1 MNRIP
6 RVVPFRRLALVGLIA
21 ALVVAPGTVS
31 PTSLAAQ
38 VQSAAVRKLVGGPGS
53 ANYELAARFA
63 PYKIRDLL
71 KSTTVSPHWIQHGD
85 KFWYQWETTQGT
97 SWYVVDPARG
107 TKREIFDNARIAA
120 ELTRITHD
128 PWDAQHLPIK
138 TIRFIDDHTIQ
149 FDVQT
154 SQDEK
159 IQEADTVVGEQQQG
173 GRGRGQRR
181 PRTRKQV
188 MHFQYDVTTHT
199 LTLLDHYTAPDNHP
213 AWASVSPDTQWVVF
227 SRHFNLWAMKYSEYE
242 KILDARRGKS
252 GAAADSAGWKVK
264 VDEVQLTTDGE
275 KDYSWGNQGR
285 GENDEETQK
294 EFDRRQRPGIAWSW
308 DSRYF
313 ALTREDQRKVGDL
326 WVIHSTGNKR
336 PQLET
341 YKYDMPGEKNVT
353 QTTLYVFDMQTRQM
367 KKVDDKPWKDE
378 TMGVYRDPHQRGGG
392 GFGRGRGGG
401 GGSTEPRISK
411 WLSNKSDELYFYRAS
426 RDLHRIDVMV
436 ADPATDSVRTVI
448 QERMNVTQ
456 EQQPPWRLANGDLVW
471 WSERDGWAHLYRIT
485 PDGAVK
491 AELTRGPWHVDGIEG
506 IDEARGTLLFTAND
520 REQGEDPYY
529 RHTYRVGLDGMGL
542 KLLDPGDFDHATS
555 TSESAHY
562 FVDNYSRVNTVP
574 TSVLYDETG
583 RKIMDLEKADFSLL
597 LGAGYKFPQP
607 FKVKAADG
615 VTDLYGVMYKPYDFD
630 STKVYPIVEYVY
642 PGPQTESV
650 AKSFSTAAYEQ
661 ALAQFG
667 FIVVTVGN
675 RGGHP
680 DRSLWYHRYGY
691 GNLRD
696 YGLADKKVTVEE
708 LAERHPYIDQGR
720 VGIYGHSGGGF
731 MSTAAMLVYPDFFK
745 VAVSSS
751 GNHDNTIYNRWWGES
766 QNGVKEE
773 VSDSGQVSFAFSIAT
788 NPELA
793 KNLKG
798 HLLLTTGTADNNV
811 HPSNTYRMALALI
824 KANKRFDFFAF
835 PDARHGYGNL
845 SDYWFWLR
853 AEYFV
858 KNLLGDTR
866 WSADITQLDVEHPE
880 TGGARRTGGGR

>member
-1 MNRIP
+1 MNRI
-6 RVVPFRRLALVGLIA
+6 VPAVPLRRWTSAVLLAACISVPA
-21 ALVVAPGTVS
+21 AVLPMPS
-31 PTSLAAQ
+31 AAQ
-38 VQSAAVRKLVGGPGS
+38 VPSAPARKLVGGPGS
-53 ANYELAARFA
+53 ANYQLAARFA
-63 PYKIRDLL
+63 PYKIPDLL
-71 KSTTVSPHWIQHGD
+71 KSTNVSPRWIDHGD
-85 KFWYQWETTQGT
+85 RFWYQWETTEGK
-97 SWYVVDPARG
+97 SFYLVDPARG
-107 TKREIFDNARIAA
+107 TRRSIFDNARIAA

-128 PWDAQHLPIK
+128 PWDAQHLPIRN
-138 TIRFIDDHTIQ
+138 IRFLDDHTIQ

-159 IQEADTVVGEQQQG
+159 IAEADSAVGEQQEKG
-173 GRGRGQRR
+173 EHRQRR
-181 PRTRKQV
+181 PRTRKKV
-188 MHFQYDVTTHT
+188 LHFQYDVPTRT
-199 LTLLDHYTAPDNHP
+199 LRLLEDYEGPDNHP
-213 AWASVSPDTQWVVF
+213 SWASVSPDTQWVVF
-227 SRHFNLWAMKYSEYE
+227 SREFNLWAMKYSEYE
-242 KILDARRGKS
+242 KILNARRGKT

-275 KDYSWGNQGR
+275 KDNSWGSQGR
-285 GENDEETQK
+285 GENDEETAK
-294 EFDRRQRPGIAWSW
+294 EFKRRQRAGIAWSW

-313 ALTREDQRKVGDL
+313 ALTREDQREVGDL

-341 YKYDMPGEKNVT
+341 YRYDMPGEEKVT
-353 QTTLYVFDMQTRQM
+353 QTTLYAFDMQARKMQ
-367 KKVDDKPWKDE
+367 KIDDDPWKDE
-378 TMGVYRDPHQRGGG
+378 TMGVYRDPHRSG
-392 GFGRGRGGG
+392 GFRGRGASGVN
-401 GGSTEPRISK
+401 SEPPIAK
-411 WLSNKSDELYFYRAS
+411 WLSNKSDELYFFRAS

-436 ADPATDSVRTVI
+436 ADPATGQSHTVI

-456 EQQPPWRLANGDLVW
+456 EQQPPWRLANGDLIW
-471 WSERDGWAHLYRIT
+471 WSERDGWAHLYRFA
-485 PDGAVK
+485 PDGALK
-491 AELTRGPWHVDGIEG
+491 ADLTSGPWHVDGIEG
-506 IDEARGTLLFTAND
+506 IDEAKNTLVFTANN
-520 REQGEDPYY
+520 REKGEDPYY
-529 RHTYRVGLDGMGL
+529 RHVYRVGLDGSAL
-542 KLLDPGDFDHATS
+542 KLLDPGNFDHAAS

-562 FVDNYSRVNTVP
+562 FVDNYSRVNTIP
-574 TSVLYDETG
+574 TSALYDETG
-583 RKIMDLEKADFSLL
+583 RKVMDLEKADFSLL
-597 LGAGYKFPQP
+597 LGAGYKFPEP

-642 PGPQTESV
+642 PGPQTEAV
-650 AKSFSTAAYEQ
+650 AKSFSTTPYEQ

-667 FIVVTVGN
+667 FVVVTVGN

-691 GNLRD
+691 NNLRD
-696 YGLADKKVTVEE
+696 YGLADKKVTVEQ
-708 LAERHPYIDQGR
+708 LAERHPYIDQSR
-720 VGIYGHSGGGF
+720 VGIYCHSGGGF

-751 GNHDNTIYNRWWGES
+751 GNHDNTVYNRWWGES

-773 VSDSGQVSFAFSIAT
+773 VSDSGEVSFAFHIAT

-845 SDYWFWLR
+845 SNYWFWLR

-858 KNLLGDTR
+858 KNLLGDDTH
-866 WSADITQLDVEHPE
+866 WSADISQLNAEHPQ
-880 TGGARRTGGGR
+880 TGGR